1 MNKSYRATLKGNVL
15 EWHDRVPATTEKLE
29 VSVVILE
36 PPLKEQ
42 PSIKEQGQR
51 MAQILQALANND
63 TFGNVDAVVWQK
75 EQRLDRSLPNRDD

>member
-36 PPLKEQ
+36 PPL
-42 PSIKEQGQR
+42 KEQGQR

-75 EQRLDRSLPNRDD
+75 EQRLDRSLPNRDE